1 MADDS
6 WDIKLSSIGSLK
18 MNQKLKVISCYW
30 DLKMLGCPSIDASFR
45 LFHRMFATD
54 IMQMQRLKLTL
65 EDVDRLQNC
74 ILESISS
81 WEEALPAKICITKFI
96 N

>member
-1 MADDS
+1 MCPCMADDS

-30 DLKMLGCPSIDASFR
+30 DLIMLGCPSIDASYR
-45 LFHRMFATD
+45 LFYRMFAAD
-54 IMQMQRLKLTL
+54 IMQMQRLKFTL

-81 WEEALPAKICITKFI
+81 WEGALQSSSTS
-96 N
+96 